1 MASAIGTAKPKALLR
16 RSLADRPTDDGAL
29 ENGRARRRGWLP
41 GSRLGR
47 LIVGLNLLGLAILVV
62 GALVLNEFRRSLVE
76 AREDSLR
83 TQGEL
88 IANVI
93 AVGATQ
99 GSPEPMLDQQRASD
113 LLQALFIPR
122 SQRAR
127 LFDSHGQ
134 LIADSYLIADRVE
147 VKPLPPAH
155 KRGEWRL
162 TFHRSDQPSLKAQS
176 LARDALNTE
185 VSQALKG
192 ERVSDIR
199 VNSAGEQVVSVS
211 LPIQDVKAVLGVL
224 TLEAGDIDATI
235 AAQRLA
241 ILPFVL
247 VAFGATLVSSLLLS
261 RLIARPVL
269 KLAWAADSVR
279 LSRARAIH
287 LPELARREDE
297 LGDLARSLE
306 SMTVTLSERM
316 DAIERFAA
324 DVAHEIRNPLTSIRS
339 ALDTLPLV
347 TDASAR
353 GRLMDIL
360 QQDVIRLDRLVTDI
374 SNASRLDAELSR
386 EAPRAFD
393 LGALLREIVS
403 LYGASTRGAGAPVR
417 LIEPDSLTPLLVVGL
432 EGPLGQVFRNLID
445 NARSFSPPGGEV
457 RISLSRGH
465 REVLTAVEDDGPGI
479 PEENLETI
487 FQRFYTSRPKGAAFG
502 SNSGLGLSI
511 ARQIVVAYRGRVW
524 AENRQAPSGEILGA
538 RFVVA
543 LPEPWPDIRP

>member
-1 MASAIGTAKPKALLR
+1 
-16 RSLADRPTDDGAL
+16 
-29 ENGRARRRGWLP
+29 
-41 GSRLGR
+41 
-47 LIVGLNLLGLAILVV
+47 
-62 GALVLNEFRRSLVE
+62 
-76 AREDSLR
+76 
-83 TQGEL
+83 
-88 IANVI
+88 
-93 AVGATQ
+93 
-99 GSPEPMLDQQRASD
+99 
-113 LLQALFIPR
+113 
-122 SQRAR
+122 
-127 LFDSHGQ
+127 
-134 LIADSYLIADRVE
+134 
-147 VKPLPPAH
+147 
-155 KRGEWRL
+155 
-162 TFHRSDQPSLKAQS
+162 
-176 LARDALNTE
+176 
-185 VSQALKG
+185 
-192 ERVSDIR
+192 
-199 VNSAGEQVVSVS
+199 
-211 LPIQDVKAVLGVL
+211 
-224 TLEAGDIDATI
+224 
-235 AAQRLA
+235 
-241 ILPFVL
+241 VL

-279 LSRARAIH
+279 LSRARSIH

-393 LGALLREIVS
+393 LGGLLREIVG
-403 LYGASTRGAGAPVR
+403 LYGTSTRGAGAPVR

-457 RISLSRGH
+457 RISLSRGQ
-465 REVLTAVEDDGPGI
+465 REILTAVEDDGPGI
-479 PEENLETI
+479 PEENLDTI

-511 ARQIVVAYRGRVW
+511 ARQIVTAYRGRVW
-524 AENRQAPSGEILGA
+524 AENRLGPSGEILGA

-543 LPEPWPDIRP
+543 LPEPWVDIRS